1 MKSKHIISYLLILV
15 IIFVKDFNLADTDN
29 SYYKIYYFI
38 LLTIFIIHY
47 FYYTLNNQIRIY
59 FKICFITGLITIYL
73 FEFYITYEK
82 INIIKSKNLNLNKI
96 VNLHKK
102 NKNLDWDIRK
112 PYEVY
117 LDYSNKNIS
126 VSMANVPRNSEINQI
141 YFFSGIS
148 NIWTILGN
156 ENGYYAEYQSDRYGF
171 NNPDYVWDNKIID
184 YIIIGDSIVHGQS
197 VNRPD
202 DISSVLRNL
211 SGNKILNLGYRGT
224 STLSHLGIL
233 KEYSQKKKIKNL
245 ILFINEHN
253 DFNEIENE
261 YSYEILKK
269 YLYNNEFRQ
278 NLIYK
283 QSLIDKITEQR
294 INKELNYKIILDKQK
309 VNDSKKI
316 NIFKKFIKLSY
327 TRQILLHKNKNKSV
341 SSFDDRLK
349 LFENTIIEIK
359 NYTNLNDI
367 RFYTV
372 YLPSIYKFYPNYK
385 NDKSSIVK
393 QIILK
398 NNINFLDLNDELF
411 KKISDPL
418 DLWPFAIF
426 DKENIPF
433 FHLNENGY
441 YKVAETIYKKIM
453 ID

>member
-1 MKSKHIISYLLILV
+1 LKTKHIISYLLILV
-15 IIFVKDFNLADTDN
+15 FIFAKDIILPDPDN
-29 SYYKIYYFI
+29 SYFKIYYFI
-38 LLTIFIIHY
+38 LLSIFIIHY
-47 FYYTLNNQIRIY
+47 FYYTLNNKIRIY
-59 FKICFITGLITIYL
+59 FKIFFITGLITIYL
-73 FEFYITYEK
+73 FEFYLTFEK
-82 INIIKSKNLNLNKI
+82 FNIIKNKNINFNKI
-96 VNLHKK
+96 RTLYKK
-102 NKNLDWDIRK
+102 NKNLDWDLRK

-126 VSMANVPRNSEINQI
+126 VSMANVPRYDEINQI
-141 YFFSGIS
+141 HFFSGKS

-184 YIIIGDSIVHGQS
+184 YIILGDSIVHGQS

-224 STLSHLGIL
+224 STLSQLGIL
-233 KEYSQKKKIKNL
+233 KEYSQKKKIYNL

-278 NLIYK
+278 NLINK
-283 QSLIDKITEQR
+283 QSLIDKITEQK
-294 INKELNYKIILDKQK
+294 INKGLNYEIILNKQK
-309 VNDSKKI
+309 INDSKKI
-316 NIFKKFIKLSY
+316 NILKRFVKLSN
-327 TRQILLHKNKNKSV
+327 TRQKLLHESKSKSV
-341 SSFDDRLK
+341 SSFDNHLK
-349 LFENTIIEIK
+349 IFENTIIEIK
-359 NYTNLNDI
+359 NFTNLNDI
-367 RFYTV
+367 RFYIV
-372 YLPSIYKFYPNYK
+372 LLPSIYKFYPNYK

-393 QIILK
+393 EIILK

-411 KKISDPL
+411 VKISDPL

-426 DKENIPF
+426 DKENILF

-441 YKVAETIYKKIM
+441 YKVAETIYEKIM